1 MSGQLSLRDFF
12 QVEQSQY
19 GSKAWGLR
27 AWDPRLKIGLTFLA
41 MVLNVFFARVWLSGA
56 LLALAALGMAV
67 SRCGWKQVGLFV
79 LAPFWATVALVVGM
93 AFGFGQT
100 ELFRLGPAVF
110 HLEGLMMGLNAGLRV
125 AADVSLAGMLV
136 ITTPFGGMLEALR
149 WYRVPAVV
157 VDTLSYIYRYVFL
170 LFDEYTSMRN
180 SAKARGG
187 FAGFKASTHSS
198 GLIAAQVFLRSYD
211 RAERV
216 WQAIQARGGTG
227 HE

>member
-12 QVEQSQY
+12 QVEKSQQDARAY
-19 GSKAWGLR
+19 GLR
-27 AWDPRLKIGLTFLA
+27 AWDARTKVGLTFVA
-41 MVLNVFFARVWLSGA
+41 MIVNVLFAKAWLSA
-56 LLALAALGMAV
+56 ILLALAALGMLV
-67 SRCGWKQVGLFV
+67 SRCEWRQVVLF
-79 LAPFWATVALVVGM
+79 LFAPFWATVALVFGM
-93 AFGFGQT
+93 AFGFGKT
-100 ELFRLGPAVF
+100 EIF
-110 HLEGLMMGLNAGLRV
+110 HLGRVAFYQEGLMMGLNAGLRV
-125 AADVSLAGMLV
+125 TTDVGLAGLLM
-136 ITTPFGGMLEALR
+136 ITTPFGAMLGALR
-149 WYRVPAVV
+149 YFKVPEVV

-187 FAGFKASTHSS
+187 FATFRSSTSSS

-216 WQAIQARGGTG
+216 WQAIQARGGSG